1 MTGGK
6 VVVLGKTGKNFAA
19 GMSGGIAYVLDADNQ
34 LSQRLNKELVMKK
47 DVTDR
52 QDMNDLRILLEKHIK
67 ETGSHLAQQILNDFD
82 DWVVK
87 FKKIVPVQYLH
98 MLKSINNF
106 KKIGYSCDEAEL
118 KAFQEFYQQEE

>member
-1 MTGGK
+1 
-6 VVVLGKTGKNFAA
+6 
-19 GMSGGIAYVLDADNQ
+19 
-34 LSQRLNKELVMKK
+34 MKK
-47 DVTDR
+47 IALLTMIGALCLSLIHIDR